1 MSILSSCV
9 YAHFVYMPHW
19 FPGRLAEVI
28 EGSINTVNDIFES
41 HVVIG
46 TWNRITC
53 RMSKCLKR

>member
-28 EGSINTVNDIFES
+28 EGSIYTVNDVLS
-41 HVVIG
+41 HMWLLGLG
-46 TWNRITC
+46 TG
-53 RMSKCLKR
+53 